1 MAGKNDAFDVLGLDN
16 DASEREIK
24 LAYLKL
30 AKKFHPDMN
39 KEDPNAHDKF
49 LKVQNAYDSI
59 VDKKEKSSKNIQ
71 ERTRGR
77 PSGSRDFRDF
87 ERIFS
92 EFDSIFNSFFH
103 DFKTTTQRK
112 EPSHLDRPK
121 THVDLREYSR
131 HKRTT
136 KNENI
141 FDGFD
146 KEFSRLMKRIF
157 KGF

>member
-1 MAGKNDAFDVLGLDN
+1 MPGKNDAFDVLGLDN

-39 KEDPNAHDKF
+39 KEDPSAHEKF
-49 LKVQNAYDSI
+49 LKVQNAYDTLL
-59 VDKKEKSSKNIQ
+59 DKNKKTGDIQARKN
-71 ERTRGR
+71 GR
-77 PSGSRDFRDF
+77 PIRSRDFRDF
-87 ERIFS
+87 ESIFS
-92 EFDSIFNSFFH
+92 EFDSIFDSFFH
-103 DFKTTTQRK
+103 EFKTTTERR

-121 THVDLREYSR
+121 THVDLRKHSR
-131 HKRTT
+131 RKRTV
-136 KNENI
+136 ESEDI
-141 FDGFD
+141 FSNFD